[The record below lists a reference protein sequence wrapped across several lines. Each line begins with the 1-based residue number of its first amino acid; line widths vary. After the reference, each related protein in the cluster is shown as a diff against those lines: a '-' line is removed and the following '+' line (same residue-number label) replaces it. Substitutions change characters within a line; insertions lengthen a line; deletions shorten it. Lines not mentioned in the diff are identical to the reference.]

1 MQLFKGHPLSITCLA
16 TSSDDNYIYSGSK
29 DGTIIKCNKAVFLLI
44 INLTLLH
51 QVSCKLDKS
60 VATRQDFC

>member
-44 INLTLLH
+44 YKFDL
-51 QVSCKLDKS
+51 
-60 VATRQDFC
+60 AAPG